1 MARTA
6 AKFTL
11 NDTQRKLVEDNLNL
25 ARREAWRYHRKT
37 DIDYKTLESVAFE
50 GLCQAAWRYDP
61 CMVNDRTDQ
70 PMKFSSI
77 AVPYTRGAILH
88 YVRDRTYL
96 LKLSH
101 KMRESWL
108 KGRRLL
114 YKGVADQEIADTLGL
129 ELIEWLET
137 RVTCSGP
144 PLELKEQGSPTIDAE
159 ITEADSRP
167 HYLNIASEAL
177 SKCPEKDRQKLEGF
191 FKGTVNQKACQE
203 ALKSVL
209 NDLVAVDC
217 PEVSLL
223 DETPAVN

>member
-11 NDTQRKLVEDNLNL
+11 NDVQRRLVEDNLNL

-37 DIDYKTLESVAFE
+37 DIDYRTLESVAFE
-50 GLCQAAWRYDP
+50 GLCQAAWRYDAG
-61 CMVNDRTDQ
+61 MINDRTGQ

-101 KMRESWL
+101 KMREAWL
-108 KGRRLL
+108 RGRKLL
-114 YKGVADQEIADTLGL
+114 YKGATDQEIADALGI

-159 ITEADSRP
+159 IKEADTRP
-167 HYLNIASEAL
+167 HYLNIATKAL
-177 SKCPEKDRQKLEGF
+177 KDCSDRDRQKLDGF
-191 FKGTVNQKACQE
+191 FKGTVSQKSCQE
-203 ALKSVL
+203 AILTVL
-209 NDLVAVDC
+209 DHMGSIEC
-217 PEVSLL
+217 PDVSLL
-223 DETPAVN
+223 DDTPSVD